1 MNANSQQNGN
11 GGGMPKGNQ
20 DFISELADR
29 LNKRKITNGGG
40 GGPSSTGT
48 NGLNIFAIFI

>member
-1 MNANSQQNGN
+1 VNANSQQQQN
-11 GGGMPKGNQ
+11 GGGILKGNQ

-29 LNKRKITNGGG
+29 LNKRKITNGGV

-48 NGLNIFAIFI
+48 NGNLD